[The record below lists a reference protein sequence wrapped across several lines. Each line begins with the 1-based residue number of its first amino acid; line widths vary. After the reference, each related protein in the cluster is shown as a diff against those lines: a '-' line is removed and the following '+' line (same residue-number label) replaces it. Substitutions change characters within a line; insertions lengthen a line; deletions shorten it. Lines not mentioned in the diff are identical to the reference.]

1 MAIIAYWNKNTIA
14 GFAILL
20 CLSVGAQPTDKQE
33 NPFEKIELGGNDQLK
48 FDELF
53 FQAEKQKNLGNL
65 SEAEVL
71 FKELY
76 ALNTTN
82 ATVCFELAQIYLVA
96 ENPSD
101 AVYYAEHAY
110 KIDKQNYWFAILLAS
125 AYRAAGE
132 SKKEV
137 KIYEALIENDPT
149 KENLYFELSNA
160 HINAGDLKK
169 AIKALGRTEAII
181 GINENVARQKKFIY
195 LELGDV
201 QGAVSEMDKLI
212 RAYPDN
218 LDYYG
223 TLAKLYEAN
232 GFEKEAMEVYR
243 KMLAIDPSDP
253 RPNLDLA
260 LHYRDKK
267 EITTSLVYLKRAMA
281 SPNLDIDRKIPVLL
295 SLFDVASKD
304 SIMAME
310 VDSIFASVLEASP
323 QSPKAFAIYGDFL
336 SKQNRA
342 PESLK
347 AYKTAIRL
355 EGGER
360 FQIWEQILLIQIQTQ
375 QYDSL
380 VVYGPQAVELFPNQ
394 PLPYFF
400 TGAAFN
406 AIKQP
411 KKALTYLED
420 GLAFTLGNAS
430 LKEQYYLQLA
440 EAFYQVKEYDQSDTY
455 FDRALALNPNS
466 AATLNNYAY
475 YLSVR
480 KEKLDKALEMTVKS
494 NALSPKNATFL
505 DTWAWVLY
513 QKKDFTE
520 ALTIMEKALALEAIP
535 NPELLEHHGDIL
547 FELNQKDKA
556 KMQWQKALDMGGEK
570 EGLNKRLKKVS

>member
-1 MAIIAYWNKNTIA
+1 MAITAYWNKNTIA
-14 GFAILL
+14 GFAIFV
-20 CLSVGAQPTDKQE
+20 CLSVGAQPADKQE
-33 NPFEKIELGGNDQLK
+33 NPFEKIELSGNDQLK

-65 SEAEVL
+65 REAEEL
-71 FKELY
+71 YKELY
-76 ALNTTN
+76 TLNTTN

-96 ENPSD
+96 EKPSD
-101 AVYYAEHAY
+101 AVFYAERAY
-110 KIDKQNYWFAILLAS
+110 KLNKDNYWFALLLAS
-125 AYRAAGE
+125 AYRASGE

-137 KIYEALIENDPT
+137 KIYEALIENEPSR
-149 KENLYFELSNA
+149 ESLYFELSNA
-160 HINAGDLKK
+160 HINSGDLSK
-169 AIKALGRTEAII
+169 AIKALERTEAII
-181 GINENVARQKKFIY
+181 GINEDVVRQKKQIY
-195 LELGDV
+195 LEMGDV
-201 QGAVSEMDKLI
+201 KGAVSEMEKLI
-212 RAYPDN
+212 DTYPDN
-218 LDYYG
+218 MDYYG
-223 TLAKLYEAN
+223 TLAKLYEVN
-232 GFEKEAMEVYR
+232 GFEDKALNIYNR
-243 KMLAIDPSDP
+243 MLALDPMDP

-260 LHYRDKK
+260 LYYQDKK
-267 EITTSLVYLKRAMA
+267 DIATSLVYLKRAMA

-295 SLFDVASKD
+295 SLFDAASRD

-310 VDSIFASVLEASP
+310 ADSIFTSVLEASP

-336 SKQNRA
+336 SKQNRSA
-342 PESLK
+342 ESLK

-380 VVYGPQAVELFPNQ
+380 AVYGPQAVELFPNQ

-411 KKALTYLED
+411 NKALTYLED
-420 GLAFTLGNAS
+420 GLAYTLGNAS

-440 EAFYQVKEYDQSDTY
+440 EAFYQVKQYNQSDTY
-455 FDRALALNPNS
+455 FDKALALNPNS
-466 AATLNNYAY
+466 ANTLNNYAY

-494 NALSPKNATFL
+494 NALAPQNATFL

-513 QKKDFTE
+513 QKKDFNE
-520 ALTIMEKALALEAIP
+520 ALTIMEKAMALEETP
-535 NPELLEHHGDIL
+535 NAELLEHYGDIL

-556 KMQWQKALDMGGEK
+556 KMQWQKALEMGGEK